1 MKVELAVTV
10 LRAYGRPEA
19 MAIADLL
26 EAQAAV
32 IAAAKAFH
40 DLYPQRMAMMRVR
53 KPLKEA
59 LVHLAEVEAR

>member
-1 MKVELAVTV
+1 MKVEELVKE
-10 LRAYGRPEA
+10 LRKRDGLGHA
-19 MAIADLL
+19 ADLL